1 VPEFCTCGAQLPP
14 DARFC
19 HRCGKPQRDEPL
31 IASEEPEAPAVAAPA
46 PSAEGPRVDFRN
58 AVAIRLSF
66 IAALLANLFTVLMYL
81 GSPLWMFAS
90 GMLSALWYGA
100 RSREPLSVKN
110 GMRIGW
116 MTGVFGFLVTAVFS
130 TIGFALA
137 VRSGMF
143 EQMTREQIQNL
154 PFAGGDV
161 DAVMRI
167 LTSPAGMAINLLLTL
182 LLMFIIFAAF
192 SVMGGAAGARLSARR
207 RAKASFE

>member
-1 VPEFCTCGAQLPP
+1 MPAP
-14 DARFC
+14 DA
-19 HRCGKPQRDEPL
+19 E
-31 IASEEPEAPAVAAPA
+31 S
-46 PSAEGPRVDFRN
+46 PRVDFRN

-66 IAALLANLFTVLMYL
+66 IAALVANLFTVLMYL
-81 GSPLWMFAS
+81 GSPLWLFGS

-130 TIGFALA
+130 TIGFVLA

-154 PFAGGDV
+154 PFAGADV

-167 LTSPAGMAINLLLTL
+167 LNSPAGMVINLLLTL

-192 SVMGGAAGARLSARR
+192 SVMGGAAGARLAARR
-207 RAKASFE
+207 RAKASIE